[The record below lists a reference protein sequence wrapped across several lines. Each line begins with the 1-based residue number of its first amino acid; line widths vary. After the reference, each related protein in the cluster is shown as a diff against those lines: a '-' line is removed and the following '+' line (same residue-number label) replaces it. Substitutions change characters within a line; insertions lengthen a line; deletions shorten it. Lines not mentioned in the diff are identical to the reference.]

1 MTPERWK
8 KVEEV
13 FERALER
20 PPEERRA
27 YLAQVC
33 SDDDALRSQVE
44 TLIQSY
50 EKAGSF
56 IESPAVSFESAP
68 TLVDDPANAVIGR
81 RIGSY
86 KIVRE
91 LGRGGMGSVYLAV
104 RADDE
109 FQKRVA
115 IKLIKR
121 GMDTDYIIRRFRNE
135 RQILASLDHPFI
147 ARLLDGGTT
156 EDGLPYFVMEY
167 VEGQPLHYYCDAHK
181 LSVTERLNLFRKVC
195 SAVHYAH
202 QNLIIHRDLKPSNIL
217 VSADGTP
224 KLLDFGIA
232 KILNPEISSHTLDP
246 TTAALRMMTPE
257 YASPEQVRGEVATVV
272 SDVYTLGVMLYELV
286 TDHRPYR
293 FNSRLPQEMAR
304 VVCEEEPERPSVAV
318 NGIEVIPVDGE
329 PPIEIT
335 PETVS
340 RARNTSLEQLRRQLS
355 GSLDNIILKSLRKES
370 QRRYQTAEEL
380 SEDLLLFLEG
390 LPVNAPAHFPL
401 PVSAE
406 MLSDEPST
414 GGRSIAVLPF
424 KVLRVEEKS
433 DEFLGMGMA
442 DAIITKLS
450 NIHRIMVRPTSSI
463 LKYFDGEHN
472 LLAAGQELNV
482 GYVLDGRIQRAGD
495 RVRVTVQLVRVRDG
509 VPLWAT
515 KLDENFTDI
524 FTVEDSISE
533 QVAQAL
539 VPRMTGEELE
549 MLHRRETDNA
559 DAYQA
564 YLRGRYFW
572 NKFTDE
578 GFERAYESFREA
590 IRLDPDYALA
600 YVGIADYFNWSA
612 IYGLGAPV
620 NCFPQAMTAAKT
632 ALELDEELADA
643 HAALGFSILCYEWD
657 GAAAEQR
664 FKRALELNPNS
675 ASAHHWYSNLLA
687 AQGRFPEAI
696 KEILRTQELNPLSL
710 MDKSMTGWIYYQARQ
725 YDNAVVELQKTLEM
739 ERNFGNAY
747 MILGC
752 VYEQMGRY
760 DEAVEMLDR
769 SLEFMTGSVIPLW
782 MLGYTLARA
791 GRRAE
796 AHDAL
801 QRLEHI
807 SKDTYISP
815 YYFALIFVGLGE
827 HDKAFEWL
835 EKAYESRDEWLLW
848 MGTEPKLDALRS
860 DPRFA
865 ELLGRIG
872 LSSGASP
879 LQTQIHLSARPSSI
893 EENKPAAFEPPVFQH
908 ISRASEV
915 ARRETNTGDQ
925 RARNTDE
932 LKLNTG
938 THTAREARHNR
949 RNIWAL
955 AVAASLAL
963 IAVLAYAHF
972 KLFGGDK
979 AAPYFQSTKISKLTV
994 NGNAVGAAISPD
1006 GKYVVYAMDEAG
1018 KQGLWLRQVAIANS
1032 VAIVPPAEVDFR
1044 GITFS
1049 HDGTY
1054 VYYVVSEKNNH
1065 ARGDLYQVPA
1075 LGGSVKKIKSD
1086 INGPVTLSPD
1096 GKQFAF
1102 VRSDTA
1108 RGEDVLMIADVSGA
1122 NERRLASRK
1131 YPDHFAWSSAPAWSP
1146 DGSVVACASESADD
1160 QGFFVKV
1167 IAVEVASGK
1176 ENFFSDKRWEFV
1188 EQMSWLGD
1196 NTGMLVVGQ
1205 DAEQAFQ
1212 QIWHLSYPDGKLRK
1226 ISSDLDD
1233 YVGLSMTADSRSV
1246 VSVQYQTLSNIWV
1259 SSSKDANQMEQ
1270 VTPGVGRYFDLVWTP
1285 DGRIV
1290 YASDASGYAD
1300 LWEMNADGTSPRQ
1313 LTAHAFKN
1321 FSPTVSPDGSHIAFH
1336 SNRTGNWN
1344 IWRMDRDGG
1353 APQALTTDNKGNN
1366 WPQFSPDSQWVFYHH
1381 TGKEGYLNIWKVS
1394 INGGEPVQVTDKPAM
1409 HPAISPKAGLIACWY
1424 SEDKE
1429 GTRWRIAILPAT
1441 GGAPLKLLDAPQ
1453 SVPVDST
1460 LRWTADERAITY
1472 VDNREGVSNI
1482 WGQSIDGGPPR
1493 QLTNFKNN
1501 QIYSFDW
1508 SRDGRLVLSRGL
1520 RTNDVVLITDTG
1532 KTSSD

>member
-27 YLAQVC
+27 YLAEAC
-33 SDDDALRSQVE
+33 SDDEGLRSQVE

-56 IESPAVSFESAP
+56 IESPAVPFDSSAQ
-68 TLVDDPANAVIGR
+68 TLVDDPSTAVIGR

-91 LGRGGMGSVYLAV
+91 IGRGGMGSVYLAV

-135 RQILASLDHPFI
+135 RQILASLDHPYI

-156 EDGLPYFVMEY
+156 EDSLPYFVMEY

-181 LSVTERLNLFRKVC
+181 LSITERLELFRKVC

-217 VSADGTP
+217 VAADGTP

-257 YASPEQVRGEVATVV
+257 YASPEQVRGESATVA
-272 SDVYTLGVMLYELV
+272 SDVYTLGVMLYELM

-293 FNSRLPQEMAR
+293 FNSRFPQELAR
-304 VVCEEEPERPSVAV
+304 VVCEEEPERPSVVV
-318 NGIEVIPVDGE
+318 NGIEIIPVDGE
-329 PPIEIT
+329 APIEIT

-355 GSLDNIILKSLRKES
+355 GSLDNIILKALRKES
-370 QRRYQTAEEL
+370 HRRYQTAAEL
-380 SEDLLLFLEG
+380 SDDLERFLEG
-390 LPVNAPAHFPL
+390 LPVNAPSHFPL
-401 PVSAE
+401 PVSGE
-406 MLSDEPST
+406 MHTDEPST

-450 NIHRIMVRPTSSI
+450 NIHRITVRPTSSI

-472 LLAAGQELNV
+472 LLSAGQELNV

-590 IRLDPDYALA
+590 IRLDPEYALA

-612 IYGLGAPV
+612 IYGLGAPA
-620 NCFPQAMTAAKT
+620 NCFPQAMDAAKT
-632 ALELDEELADA
+632 ALELDDELADA

-664 FKRALELNPNS
+664 LKRALELNPNS

-687 AQGRFPEAI
+687 AQGRFNEAVA
-696 KEILRTQELNPLSL
+696 EMRRTQELNPLSL

-725 YDNAVVELQKTLEM
+725 YEHAEQELQRTLEM
-739 ERNFGNAY
+739 DRSFGNGW

-752 VYEQMGRY
+752 LYEQMSRY
-760 DEAVEMLDR
+760 DEAIAALNR

-782 MLGYTLARA
+782 MLGYTLAVA
-791 GRRAE
+791 GRRSE
-796 AHDAL
+796 AQEVL
-801 QRLEHI
+801 ERLERI
-807 SKDTYISP
+807 SKETYISP
-815 YYFALIFVGLGE
+815 YYFALISVGLGE

-835 EKAYESRDEWLLW
+835 EKAYENRDEWLIWL
-848 MGTEPKLDALRS
+848 GTEPKLDALRR

-865 ELLGRIG
+865 ELLSRIG
-872 LSSGASP
+872 LNSGAQSI
-879 LQTQIHLSARPSSI
+879 QTQIHMSARPSSI
-893 EENKPAAFEPPVFQH
+893 EPDKHFSVEPSSHQH
-908 ISRASEV
+908 ISRAAQGTRAEAS
-915 ARRETNTGDQ
+915 TGDHK
-925 RARNTDE
+925 ARDTGE
-932 LKLNTG
+932 IQTG
-938 THTAREARHNR
+938 TETYAAHEARSHR
-949 RNIWAL
+949 HKVWAL
-955 AVAASLAL
+955 AVAAGLIL
-963 IAVLAYAHF
+963 IAVAVYAHF
-972 KLFGGDK
+972 KLFSADK
-979 AAPYFQSTKISKLTV
+979 ATPYFQSTKISKLTTS
-994 NGNAVGAAISPD
+994 GNAVSAAISPD
-1006 GKYVVYAMDEAG
+1006 GKYIVFVLDEAG
-1018 KQGLWLRQVAIANS
+1018 KQGLWVRQAAIANM
-1032 VAIVPPAEVDFR
+1032 VPVVPPAEVDFR
-1044 GITFS
+1044 GLTFS

-1054 VYYVVSEKNNH
+1054 VYYVIAEKNNRT
-1065 ARGDLYQVPA
+1065 RGDLYQVPA

-1102 VRSDTA
+1102 VRSDNA
-1108 RGEDVLMIADVSGA
+1108 RNEDVLMIADANGA
-1122 NERRLASRK
+1122 N
-1131 YPDHFAWSSAPAWSP
+1131 
-1146 DGSVVACASESADD
+1146 
-1160 QGFFVKV
+1160 
-1167 IAVEVASGK
+1167 
-1176 ENFFSDKRWEFV
+1176 
-1188 EQMSWLGD
+1188 
-1196 NTGMLVVGQ
+1196 
-1205 DAEQAFQ
+1205 
-1212 QIWHLSYPDGKLRK
+1212 
-1226 ISSDLDD
+1226 
-1233 YVGLSMTADSRSV
+1233 
-1246 VSVQYQTLSNIWV
+1246 
-1259 SSSKDANQMEQ
+1259 
-1270 VTPGVGRYFDLVWTP
+1270 
-1285 DGRIV
+1285 
-1290 YASDASGYAD
+1290 
-1300 LWEMNADGTSPRQ
+1300 
-1313 LTAHAFKN
+1313 
-1321 FSPTVSPDGSHIAFH
+1321 
-1336 SNRTGNWN
+1336 
-1344 IWRMDRDGG
+1344 
-1353 APQALTTDNKGNN
+1353 
-1366 WPQFSPDSQWVFYHH
+1366 
-1381 TGKEGYLNIWKVS
+1381 
-1394 INGGEPVQVTDKPAM
+1394 
-1409 HPAISPKAGLIACWY
+1409 
-1424 SEDKE
+1424 
-1429 GTRWRIAILPAT
+1429 
-1441 GGAPLKLLDAPQ
+1441 
-1453 SVPVDST
+1453 
-1460 LRWTADERAITY
+1460 
-1472 VDNREGVSNI
+1472 
-1482 WGQSIDGGPPR
+1482 
-1493 QLTNFKNN
+1493 
-1501 QIYSFDW
+1501 
-1508 SRDGRLVLSRGL
+1508 
-1520 RTNDVVLITDTG
+1520 
-1532 KTSSD
+1532 